1 MINIITG
8 LLAFYF
14 YFQNQRL
21 IYNQLSE
28 STKRFLTYMLCGY
41 RKAHSTQ
48 HALFKLLQ
56 SWQKELGSLRL
67 LLDYLTNWKQRIKID
82 PSFISGCAINTGV
95 PQESIPGPLLFNI
108 FINDLFFSNH
118 KVRRL

>member
-1 MINIITG
+1 MTNVITG

-56 SWQKELGSLRL
+56 SWQKELGSLQL

-82 PSFISGCAINTGV
+82 PSFISWCAINTGV
-95 PQESIPGPLLFNI
+95 PQE
-108 FINDLFFSNH
+108 
-118 KVRRL
+118 

>member
-1 MINIITG
+1 MTNVITG

-82 PSFISGCAINTGV
+82 PSFISWCAINTGV
-95 PQESIPGPLLFNI
+95 PQE
-108 FINDLFFSNH
+108 
-118 KVRRL
+118 

>member
-41 RKAHSTQ
+41 RKAHRTQ

-56 SWQKELGSLRL
+56 SWQKELGSLQL

-82 PSFISGCAINTGV
+82 PSFISWFAINTGV
-95 PQESIPGPLLFNI
+95 PQE
-108 FINDLFFSNH
+108 
-118 KVRRL
+118 

>member
-1 MINIITG
+1 
-8 LLAFYF
+8 
-14 YFQNQRL
+14 
-21 IYNQLSE
+21 
-28 STKRFLTYMLCGY
+28 MLCGY
-41 RKAHSTQ
+41 RKAHRTQ

-56 SWQKELGSLRL
+56 SWQKELGSLQL

-95 PQESIPGPLLFNI
+95 PQESIPGPLVFNI